1 MRGLC
6 SAVASLFMCSWKEV
20 INVLAVDLWQFL
32 SAFQFIAVGKA
43 WLPYPPMNSRSFS
56 FPTVTRLWN
65 RRGCMSVF
73 GLVHSECKM
82 SISLSRIVQIWKVH
96 RVFSRECIVFLW
108 PQLTEYVFITPSA
121 HLVSGQHEP
130 NWALAGWICWPPVP
144 ARLVSRGTGPWLLNG
159 PFCSCQKHY
168 AEDPCCCMVS
178 SWKWEDWH
186 ARLHLSVYTTK
197 KRALPS
203 TISCSGFNQ
212 GLEIS
217 CTAHTG
223 VNLLLSPLHLLLF
236 PLPTQTAITARS
248 DSHWKT
254 KAVVWKKKK
263 QPISSIV

>member
-1 MRGLC
+1 MEEMYLLPRCLFFPLSLPPMRGLC

-20 INVLAVDLWQFL
+20 IYVLAVDLWQFL

-43 WLPYPPMNSRSFS
+43 WLPYPPMNSRSFC

-65 RRGCMSVF
+65 RRGCMSIF

-82 SISLSRIVQIWKVH
+82 SITLSRIVQIWKVH

-130 NWALAGWICWPPVP
+130 NWALAGWSCWPPVP
-144 ARLVSRGTGPWLLNG
+144 ARLASGGTGPWLLNG

-168 AEDPCCCMVS
+168 AEDPCCYMVS

-197 KRALPS
+197 K
-203 TISCSGFNQ
+203 
-212 GLEIS
+212 
-217 CTAHTG
+217 
-223 VNLLLSPLHLLLF
+223 
-236 PLPTQTAITARS
+236 
-248 DSHWKT
+248 
-254 KAVVWKKKK
+254 KK
-263 QPISSIV
+263 SSA